1 MHQHDSVKFALLS
14 KISKIQR
21 FVLKGVKMAKFE
33 LIEHRAIAED
43 DRFLRDESKK
53 GGGYADEVFFP
64 ENEEEISAI
73 LKYCAEKKL
82 KVTVAGGGTGITGA
96 AVPFGGVVISME
108 KFNKILGLG
117 FENDRFFLK
126 VQAAVTLSKI
136 AETMR
141 AKDIASFEDLTDNAG
156 KLLEDSP
163 VVWLYPV
170 DPTEMSAQIGG
181 TAATNASGAA
191 TYKFGPTRNW
201 IKSIVVVL
209 PDGSVQKIERG
220 KCFAD
225 ASGEFDFTGKKF
237 RIPGYTMPDCKNA
250 SGLYSKKG
258 MDIIDLFIGSE
269 GILGVITTL
278 EIYLEKQKPSLSVVQ
293 FFKSVDES
301 LDFVKKLKKSSL
313 NPDFIEFIGSSGLEL
328 IRNRMNS
335 DCVSLDIP
343 KLDETFAAAVFF
355 DIALDRSNLPEITK
369 ETAELTNGNE
379 NSWCAWESCEIERIK
394 AFRHAVPES
403 VNATIAEIKKN
414 YPKIHKLGTDFAVS
428 DENFDELVAFYRKT
442 LESCG
447 IKHAVF
453 GHIGNNHLHI
463 NMLPANY
470 EELEKAKEIYSLIAK
485 KVISLGGTVSA
496 EHGIGKIKHKYLETM
511 FGEHGINEMKRIK
524 KVFDPDLILN
534 IGNMFEI

>member
-1 MHQHDSVKFALLS
+1 MDFPEKSGM
-14 KISKIQR
+14 IIR
-21 FVLKGVKMAKFE
+21 FVFGRCKMRE
-33 LIEHRAIAED
+33 IGSIERRQITED
-43 DRFLRDESKK
+43 DKFLRDESKM

-64 ENEEEISAI
+64 ENEEEISVI
-73 LKYCAEKKL
+73 LKHCKEKKL
-82 KVTVAGGGTGITGA
+82 KATVAGGGTGITGA
-96 AVPFGGVVISME
+96 AVPFGGIVISME
-108 KFNKILGLG
+108 KFNKIIGLG

-136 AETMR
+136 AETLR
-141 AKDIASFEDLTDNAG
+141 AKDIANLEDLTDNAR
-156 KLLEDSP
+156 KSLEDSP
-163 VVWLYPV
+163 DLWLYPV

-225 ASGEFDFTGKKF
+225 ASGEFDFAGKKF
-237 RIPGYTMPDCKNA
+237 RIPDYTMPDCKNA
-250 SGLYSKKG
+250 SGLYSRKS

-269 GILGVITTL
+269 GILGIITTL
-278 EIYLEKQKPSLSVVQ
+278 EIYLEKQKPALSVVQ
-293 FFKSVDES
+293 FFRSVDES

-313 NPDFIEFIGSSGLEL
+313 QPDFIEFIGSSGLEL

-343 KLDETFAAAVFF
+343 KLDENFAAAVFF
-355 DIALDRSNLPEITK
+355 DIAFDRNDLPEIAK
-369 ETAELTNGNE
+369 KAAEITCGNE
-379 NSWCAWESCEIERIK
+379 NSWCAWENCEIERIK

-428 DENFDELVAFYRKT
+428 DENFDELVTFYRKT

-463 NMLPANY
+463 NMLPSNY
-470 EELEKAKEIYSLIAK
+470 EELEKAKEIYALIAK
-485 KVISLGGTVSA
+485 KVISLGVTVSA
-496 EHGIGKIKHKYLETM
+496 EHGIGKIKHKYLETV
-511 FGEHGINEMKRIK
+511 FSEHGINEMKRIK
-524 KVFDPDLILN
+524 KTFDPDLILN

>member
-1 MHQHDSVKFALLS
+1 MDFPEKSGMIA
-14 KISKIQR
+14 R
-21 FVLKGVKMAKFE
+21 FCFGRCKMKE
-33 LIEHRAIAED
+33 IGNIEHRKITED
-43 DRFLRDESKK
+43 DRFLRDESKM

-64 ENEEEISAI
+64 ENEDEIAAV
-73 LKYCAEKKL
+73 LKHCAGKKL
-82 KVTVAGGGTGITGA
+82 KATVAGGGTGITGA
-96 AVPFGGVVISME
+96 AVPFGGIVISTE
-108 KFNKILGLG
+108 KLNKIIGLG

-136 AETMR
+136 AETLR
-141 AKDIASFEDLTDNAG
+141 AKDIANLEDLTDNAR
-156 KLLEDSP
+156 KSLEDSP
-163 VVWLYPV
+163 DLWLYPV

-191 TYKFGPTRNW
+191 TYRFGPTRNW
-201 IKSIVVVL
+201 IKSIVVVF
-209 PDGSVQKIERG
+209 PDGSAHKIERG

-225 ASGEFDFTGKKF
+225 ASGEFDFAGKNF
-237 RIPGYTMPDCKNA
+237 RIPDYTMPDCKNA

-278 EIYLEKQKPSLSVVQ
+278 EIYLEKQKPALSVVQ

-301 LDFVKKLKKSSL
+301 LGFVKKLKKSEL
-313 NPDFIEFIGSSGLEL
+313 KPDFIEFIGASGLEL
-328 IRNRMNS
+328 IRNRMKS
-335 DCVSLDIP
+335 GCMSLDIP
-343 KLDETFAAAVFF
+343 QLDETFAAAVFF
-355 DIALDRSNLPEITK
+355 DIALDRSNIAGIAEK
-369 ETAELTNGNE
+369 AAELTQGNE
-379 NSWCAWESCEIERIK
+379 NSWCAWENCEIERIK

-403 VNATIAEIKKN
+403 VNATIVEIKKN

-428 DENFDELVAFYRKT
+428 DENFDELAAFYRKT

-470 EELEKAKEIYSLIAK
+470 EELEKAKEIYALIAK

-524 KVFDPDLILN
+524 RVFDSALILN